1 MTTTRTG
8 TLGRTLYYVL
18 TGMLAIIFLFP
29 LLWSLTASVSPQA
42 STGQVN
48 GLGLGNYTTLFNYG
62 AGLVQFL
69 LNSAYV
75 ALLTVAITWG
85 CRPLAGTPSPGSGFR
100 VERHCSC

>member
-48 GLGLGNYTTLFNYG
+48 GVGLGNYTTLFIYG

-75 ALLTVAITWG
+75 ALSSRSRSLWG
-85 CRPLAGTPSPGSGFR
+85 CRPLAGTPSPRKSD
-100 VERHCSC
+100 